1 MPPSTYRASRGLTYG
16 PEARNQLDV
25 YAPPAAQGAPTVV
38 FYYGGNWHGGARADY
53 LFAGEALASK
63 GFVAVIPD
71 YRLYP
76 EVRFP
81 AFLQDCAQAAGWTLR
96 RISQFGGDPQR
107 VFVMGH
113 SAGAYNAAMIALAP
127 EYLRLAGA
135 APPRIRGLIGLAGP
149 YDFLPLQT
157 NLNKTIF
164 GFPDTPVATQPIH
177 FASAAAP
184 PSLLVTG
191 DDDRTVDPGN
201 SRRLAARLRERGA
214 QVREIIYPGIGHRAL
229 LGRSRRRCARWHRCW
244 TTWRHSSGRCDSR
257 ARRDDRFSFSRSI
270 AGPVDAIRLF
280 TPEERKQILQL
291 GRAPWLCPRSAGKR
305 RSGNR

>member
-1 MPPSTYRASRGLTYG
+1 MTGGASLRYRGGTTRRAFLRSAFSGSAALLAACSPLEVLNHLVPASTYRASNGLAYG
-16 PEARNQLDV
+16 PHARNQLDV
-25 YAPPAAQGAPTVV
+25 YAPAAVGDAPVVV
-38 FYYGGNWHGGARADY
+38 FFYGGNWHGGARADY

-113 SAGAYNAAMIALAP
+113 SAGAYNAAMVALAP
-127 EYLRLAGA
+127 EYLRLAGV

-157 NLNKTIF
+157 SQNKAVF

-201 SRRLAARLRERGA
+201 SRRLGARLREKGA
-214 QVREIIYPGIGHRAL
+214 QVHEIVYPGVSHRAL
-229 LGRSRRRCARWHRCW
+229 LGALAAPLRPLAPVL
-244 TTWRHSSGRCDSR
+244 
-257 ARRDDRFSFSRSI
+257 DDVAAFVRQ
-270 AGPVDAIRLF
+270 A
-280 TPEERKQILQL
+280 
-291 GRAPWLCPRSAGKR
+291 
-305 RSGNR
+305 